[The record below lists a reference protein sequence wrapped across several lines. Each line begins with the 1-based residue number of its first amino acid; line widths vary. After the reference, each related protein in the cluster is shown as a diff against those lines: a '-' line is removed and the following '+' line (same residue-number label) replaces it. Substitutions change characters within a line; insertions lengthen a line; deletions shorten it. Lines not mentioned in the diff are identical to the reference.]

1 MNKTD
6 DILERLK
13 NAPQPQ
19 IDNPEELTD
28 RIISLLPASPEGK
41 SLTPV
46 PSPVREGR
54 SINFLPIVRTVLSLA
69 AMWIVGFFIY
79 LQYETSP
86 WEPKVGESQGME
98 GVISQGGWEGATLR
112 EVYKY
117 RLCQDC
123 KKTISYTQIRSKLY
137 ENN

>member
-19 IDNPEELTD
+19 IDLTEEIMNNPLLT
-28 RIISLLPASPEGK
+28 SPRGGK
-41 SLTPV
+41 GA
-46 PSPVREGR
+46 GR
-54 SINFLPIVRTVLSLA
+54 TLFLVRTVLSLA

-79 LQYETSP
+79 LQYEASP
-86 WEPKVGESQGME
+86 RGGME

>member
-6 DILERLK
+6 DILEKLK
-13 NAPQPQ
+13 NVEKPQ
-19 IDNPEELTD
+19 IDLTEE
-28 RIISLLPASPEGK
+28 IMCLLPTSPEGRG

-54 SINFLPIVRTVLSLA
+54 SINFILIVRTVLSLA
-69 AMWIVGFFIY
+69 AMWIVAFFLY
-79 LQYETSP
+79 LQYEASP
-86 WEPKVGESQGME
+86 RGGME
-98 GVISQGGWEGATLR
+98 GGISRGGWEEASTLK

-123 KKTISYTQIRSKLY
+123 KKTISYTQIKSMLY
-137 ENN
+137 ENK